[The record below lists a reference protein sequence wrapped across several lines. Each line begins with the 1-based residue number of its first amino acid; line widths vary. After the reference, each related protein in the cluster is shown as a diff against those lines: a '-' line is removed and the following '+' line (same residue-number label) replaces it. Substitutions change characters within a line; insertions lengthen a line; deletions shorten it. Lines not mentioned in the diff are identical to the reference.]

1 MKIKR
6 TASML
11 ALPLSAIV
19 FLAPAGN
26 ANNAILLAAQMPE
39 PPAASASST
48 DAAMALANV
57 SDQLNILEKF
67 LLDNN
72 YSSEAHWQRLD
83 RLEMTVFH
91 KHNEGTST
99 DRVKNIVAAL
109 PEQSRTQVK
118 DAIAK
123 LVMSEPTANPLAPAQ
138 TETPG
143 QAPSAPPATALA
155 HTVILAPPAAGSAPP
170 ASAAVLPAT
179 EFNPTRLSAL
189 EQFFFEANYPNQTT
203 EQRLARLETLIF
215 GGQNSGTDAQ
225 RFKSLTAALPKATRD
240 RVKQMMESAANA
252 PAGTPVTVVNL
263 STPATQIAAAQAA
276 TTAPAQPSS
285 TNAQPTKAELEAAVN
300 PVYSALKSLVEKF
313 YPQAKVTITGTKMH
327 FEYKCSEEMA
337 FYSNRKVYAPNEE
350 GILCDITLEAGKYN
364 KPDAK
369 LLPSDVPE
377 GFHTNLKMAPYAN
390 ALNEHLMTRLS
401 YPPQTDLGFKGRFER
416 IINGFGG
423 EERDAQTAAEEA
435 QRVARA
441 QHNAAHEEA
450 IKQETQKASLKSE
463 VTYNSAFGA
472 ANMSEQRF
480 PNGQFRVMFP
490 DESSTSYGTQAG
502 LAMTSYKAEEV
513 GGEMKVSFLPL
524 PSLPASGTQTNAFL
538 DKLMNALVSSIKGSN
553 ISQGFSSLKGSPGR
567 QIVVGSIAGKPDSGA
582 LLRIYIA
589 DVSDYN
595 YGTDVNGTM
604 SSSAAVPKFMVY
616 ELSAVGQRD
625 WISTPAVSN
634 FLDSFEFFGG
644 VKSWTNN
651 DGLVHWQGTDGS
663 DHWRDRGGKE
673 HMWNARHQDVNLGFA
688 NWGKTVT
695 PR

>member
-39 PPAASASST
+39 TPAASASST

-67 LLDNN
+67 LLDKN
-72 YSSEAHWQRLD
+72 YSNEAHWQRLD

-109 PEQSRTQVK
+109 PEQSRTQVT

-138 TETPG
+138 TESPG
-143 QAPSAPPATALA
+143 QAPSAPSATAPA
-155 HTVILAPPAAGSAPP
+155 QVGTQTPPAPGSAPP
-170 ASAAVLPAT
+170 VSAAVLPTT
-179 EFNPTRLSAL
+179 EFNPARLSAL

-203 EQRLARLETLIF
+203 EQRLVRLETLIF

-225 RFKSLTAALPKATRD
+225 RLRSLTAALPKATRD

-252 PAGTPVTVVNL
+252 PAGTPGTVVNV
-263 STPATQIAAAQAA
+263 STPATQIAAAQPAS
-276 TTAPAQPSS
+276 TTAQPA
-285 TNAQPTKAELEAAVN
+285 KANLEAAVN

-337 FYSNRKVYAPNEE
+337 FYSNRKVYAPKED
-350 GILCDITLEAGKYN
+350 GILCDISLEPGKYD

-450 IKQETQKASLKSE
+450 VKQEAQKASLKSE

-502 LAMTSYKAEEV
+502 LAMTTYTAEEV

-538 DKLMNALVSSIKGSN
+538 DKLMNALVSSIKGSS

-567 QIVVGSIAGKPDSGA
+567 QIVVGSIAGKPGTGA

-604 SSSAAVPKFMVY
+604 SSSTAVPKYMVY
-616 ELSAVGQRD
+616 ELSAVGQKD
-625 WISTPAVSN
+625 WLSTPAVSN

-651 DGLVHWQGTDGS
+651 DGLVHWQDTNGF
-663 DHWRDRGGKE
+663 DHWRDHEGKE
-673 HMWNARHQDVNLGFA
+673 HMWSARHQDVNLGFA
-688 NWGKTVT
+688 NWGKTVA